1 MPRRLLA
8 SVAALVVVPIGV
20 EWLIAYIKNEQYRVD
35 RAAVVLGVL
44 TLVLAFLWILRFMG
58 RRLSLLLE
66 LAMVI
71 LGLVVTSTG
80 IFSFVAPP
88 DQRTGL
94 SVIVVCLGL
103 AITSVGGYAIYLE
116 KTGIDFF
123 FAVRKALQKG
133 AVHHVGAGQE
143 QTVLTKFPSFS
154 TSDEEVANLCRSQM
168 NADDLHFV
176 GYYVGGDCRFHVDV
190 LDRPALNRFFRGDDR
205 EQRREAYERAGRQL
219 DWIMS
224 RLNVYMRRLDGGILI
239 RTVLDIE
246 QGALYYYWIDRN
258 VYLTGLT
265 MDQSKVLV
273 ADEKLRR
280 LANAIGHLP
289 RGGLY
294 PAEPSIQ
301 QVVAQGE

>member
-20 EWLIAYIKNEQYRVD
+20 EWLIAYIKNEQYRLG
-35 RAAVVLGVL
+35 RAAVVLGVVTL
-44 TLVLAFLWILRFMG
+44 ALVLLWALRFMA

-71 LGLVVTSTG
+71 LGLAITSTG
-80 IFSFVAPP
+80 ILSLVARA
-88 DQRTGL
+88 DQRAGL

-103 AITSVGGYAIYLE
+103 TISGVAGYAIYLE
-116 KTGIDFF
+116 RTGVDFF
-123 FAVRKALQKG
+123 LAAPKAIQKG
-133 AVHHVGAGQE
+133 TVHHIGDGEAI
-143 QTVLTKFPSFS
+143 LTKFPSFS
-154 TSDEEVANLCRSQM
+154 ASDDEVANLCRSRM
-168 NADDLHFV
+168 SADDLHFV
-176 GYYVGGDCRFHVDV
+176 GYYVDGICRFHLDV
-190 LDRPALNRFFRGDDR
+190 LDSPTLNRFFRGHDR
-205 EQRREAYERAGRQL
+205 DQRRITYERSGRQL

-239 RTVLDIE
+239 RTVLDVE

-265 MDQSKVLV
+265 LDQSKVLV
-273 ADEKLRR
+273 GDEKLRR

-289 RGGLY
+289 RGGSY
-294 PAEPSIQ
+294 PAEPMQ
-301 QVVAQGE
+301 QVVTQEG